1 MNFNVQ
7 NIIKKYKF
15 KRMSDLKHENALVN
29 LQREDETDVSCN
41 RLRIDEDQRNCR
53 NVMVVLSEKA

>member
-1 MNFNVQ
+1 
-7 NIIKKYKF
+7 
-15 KRMSDLKHENALVN
+15 MSDLKHENALVN